1 MVLLASGLTQD
12 FQAFFSQEADGFL
25 SVLTQDL
32 AEHDLIT

>member
-1 MVLLASGLTQD
+1 MALPASGLSQD

-25 SVLTQDL
+25 RLLAQDL